1 MLPTLLSYRA
11 IYFSACVLFTRSQR
25 YTAEKCRASAQ
36 PQCTY
41 YFGPF
46 AGAQE
51 AEVASIGFMEDLE
64 GEFAQGI
71 NTKIDRH
78 YQPALLTIKHDL
90 LA

>member
-1 MLPTLLSYRA
+1 MSTKISGVQTNDISSHHQA
-11 IYFSACVLFTRSQR
+11 WWIEIFT
-25 YTAEKCRASAQ
+25 AQ

-51 AEVASIGFMEDLE
+51 AKVASIGFVKDLE
-64 GEFAQGI
+64 SEFAQGI
-71 NTKIDRH
+71 NTRIDRH
-78 YQPALLTIKHDL
+78 YQPALLTIEHNS